1 MELSEL
7 DYELPEELIAQQG
20 LADRV
25 HSRLLV
31 LQRGSGAREDR
42 FFGELG
48 RFVGGGDCLVINDTK
63 VIPARFFARRATG
76 GKIEGLFLKEAGE
89 GCWEVMLKNA
99 ARLRLDERLELISP
113 GGGAGPAKAEK
124 VLVQVVENQGE
135 GQWRLRPESEESPV
149 AILDRY
155 GRTPLPPYISRKH
168 QNGMEAI
175 DHQRYQTVYADKP
188 GSIAA
193 PTAGLHFTPELL
205 DLLQRQGA
213 AIARV
218 TLHVGLGTFKPIT
231 AARVEEHPM
240 HSEYY
245 EMDAASAGRINQ
257 TIEQG
262 GRVIAVGTT
271 SVRTLETL
279 GRSGRVAAGSGWTD
293 IFITPGYSFRIV
305 KAMITNFHL
314 PRSTLL
320 ALVCAFAGRELILD
334 AYRHAIEQKYR
345 FYSYGDAMLIL

>member
-1 MELSEL
+1 MEITEL
-7 DYELPEELIAQQG
+7 DYDLPERLIAQQG
-20 LADRV
+20 LANRMQ
-25 HSRLLV
+25 SRLMV
-31 LQRGSGAREDR
+31 LQRNRQTIDDLS
-42 FFGELG
+42 FGDIS
-48 RFVGGGDCLVINDTK
+48 RFVQAGDCLVINDTK
-63 VIPARFFARRATG
+63 VIPARFFALRATG
-76 GKIEGLFLKEAGE
+76 GKIEGLFVKEAGG

-99 ARLRLDERLELISP
+99 ARLRQDERLELISP
-113 GGGAGPAKAEK
+113 DGGAGPAKTEP

-135 GQWRLRPESEESPV
+135 GQWLLRPQSGESHL
-149 AILDRY
+149 AILNRY
-155 GRTPLPPYISRKH
+155 GQTPLPPYISRKN
-168 QNGMEAI
+168 QNGMEAV

-205 DLLQRQGA
+205 DQLQKQGVG
-213 AIARV
+213 IARV

-240 HSEYY
+240 HSEFY
-245 EMDAASAGRINQ
+245 EMDAANAERINQ
-257 TIEQG
+257 TIERQG
-262 GRVIAVGTT
+262 KVIAVGTT

-279 GRSGRVAAGSGWTD
+279 GRSGRVTAGSGWTD

-305 KAMITNFHL
+305 NAMVTNFHL

-320 ALVCAFAGRELILD
+320 ALVCAFAGREFILS